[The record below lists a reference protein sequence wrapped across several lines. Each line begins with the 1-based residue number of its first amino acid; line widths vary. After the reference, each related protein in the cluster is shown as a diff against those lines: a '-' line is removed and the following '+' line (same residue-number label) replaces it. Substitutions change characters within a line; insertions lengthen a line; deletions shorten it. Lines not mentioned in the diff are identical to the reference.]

1 MCFVDGV
8 LGGLGSCSPLFAAF
22 IDLCKA
28 YDCNAR
34 GALFTAFVD
43 ELGVEPGTVA
53 ALRQMYEG
61 VRA

>member
-1 MCFVDGV
+1 MARVAR
-8 LGGLGSCSPLFAAF
+8 SPLFAAF

-28 YDCNAR
+28 YDSIDR

-43 ELGVEPGTVA
+43 ELGVELGTVA
-53 ALRQMYEG
+53 ALRWMYEG